1 MPVRVLQ
8 MSAISK
14 RFPGVVALDRVD
26 FEVSAGEI
34 VALVGENGAGKS
46 TLMKILAGIH
56 RADSGE
62 MLLDGAPVALHGPA
76 DASRLGIGLIPQERE
91 LIDTLDVAGNVFLG
105 REPARGGPLRWLDRR
120 RMHADTERQL
130 ARIGARLRA
139 STPLRQLSAAQ
150 QQLVAIVRA
159 LSMNARLLILDEPTS
174 SLTASDA
181 ERLFG
186 ILHELRSSGTA
197 IVYISHRLKEIERL
211 ADRAVVLRDGR
222 NAGTLTK
229 DAIAHD
235 RLVQLMVG
243 RTVERSA
250 RPSPSTTPRH
260 LGSRSDPT
268 NSAASRSDP
277 TNSAASRSDP
287 TNSAA
292 SRSDPTNSAASQ
304 SDPTNRA
311 ASRSDPT
318 NTAASRSDPTS
329 SAGSSA
335 RDAGR
340 PGARAVLE
348 IERLRTSRYP
358 DAEISLAVHRGE
370 VLGIAGLI
378 GAGRSELAETICGI
392 APRLSG
398 RVLVDGQPLALGSP
412 RDAIRHGICL
422 VPEDRRRSGVVGAM
436 SVRENVTLPALASY
450 ARFGLIARALEAD
463 AVRRITTALTVK
475 ASSIE
480 VPVGT
485 LSGGNQQKVVLARWL
500 ALRPRVIVVDEPT
513 QGVDVGA
520 KVEIHRL
527 IRGLADE
534 GAAVIMVS
542 SDIEEIVAECDR
554 VAVMHDG
561 RVTGILSHA
570 ECTPE
575 SIMQLAVA

>member
-1 MPVRVLQ
+1 MSVRVLQ

-26 FEVSAGEI
+26 LEISAGEI

-56 RADSGE
+56 RADAGE
-62 MLLDGAPVALHGPA
+62 ILLDGAPVALHGPA
-76 DASRLGIGLIPQERE
+76 DAARLGIGIIHQERE

-105 REPARGGPLRWLDRR
+105 REPSRGGPLRWLDRR
-120 RMHADTERQL
+120 RMHADTEREL
-130 ARIGARLRA
+130 ARIGADLRA

-174 SLTASDA
+174 SLTASDG
-181 ERLFG
+181 ERLFAV
-186 ILHELRSSGTA
+186 LRDLRSSGTA

-222 NAGTLTK
+222 NAGTLLK
-229 DAIAHD
+229 DAISHD

-243 RTVERSA
+243 RAVERGS
-250 RPSPSTTPRH
+250 RPSASTAPRQ
-260 LGSRSDPT
+260 GG
-268 NSAASRSDP
+268 
-277 TNSAASRSDP
+277 
-287 TNSAA
+287 
-292 SRSDPTNSAASQ
+292 SQ
-304 SDPTNRA
+304 SA
-311 ASRSDPT
+311 
-318 NTAASRSDPTS
+318 PTS

-340 PGARAVLE
+340 PGARAALE
-348 IERLRTSRYP
+348 IERLRTRRYP
-358 DAEISLAVHRGE
+358 DAVVSLAVHRGE

-378 GAGRSELAETICGI
+378 GAGRSELAEAICGI

-398 RVLVDGQPLALGSP
+398 RVLLDGQALAIGSP

-422 VPEDRRRSGVVGAM
+422 VPEDRRRSGVVGPL
-436 SVRENVTLPALASY
+436 SVRENVTLPSLAPY
-450 ARFGLIARALEAD
+450 ARFGLIARTAEAE

-480 VPVGT
+480 APVAT

-500 ALRPRVIVVDEPT
+500 ALRPRVIVFDEPT

-520 KVEIHRL
+520 KAEIHRL

-542 SDIEEIVAECDR
+542 SDLEEIVAECDR
-554 VAVMHDG
+554 AAVMHDG
-561 RVTGILSHA
+561 RVTGTLSRA

>member
-1 MPVRVLQ
+1 MSVRVLQ

-26 FEVSAGEI
+26 FEIAAGEI

-56 RADSGE
+56 RADAGE
-62 MLLDGAPVALHGPA
+62 ILLDGAPVTLHGPA
-76 DASRLGIGLIPQERE
+76 DAARLGIGIIHQERE

-105 REPARGGPLRWLDRR
+105 REPSRGGPLRWLDRR
-120 RMHADTERQL
+120 RMHADTEREL
-130 ARIGARLRA
+130 ARIGATIGAR
-139 STPLRQLSAAQ
+139 TPLRQLSAAE

-174 SLTASDA
+174 SLTAHDA

-186 ILHELRSSGTA
+186 VLRDLRSSGTA

-222 NAGTLTK
+222 HVGTLPREE
-229 DAIAHD
+229 ISHD

-243 RTVERSA
+243 RTIERRA
-250 RPSPSTTPRH
+250 RPVA
-260 LGSRSDPT
+260 
-268 NSAASRSDP
+268 SAAP
-277 TNSAASRSDP
+277 HHFPAAF
-287 TNSAA
+287 
-292 SRSDPTNSAASQ
+292 
-304 SDPTNRA
+304 
-311 ASRSDPT
+311 
-318 NTAASRSDPTS
+318 
-329 SAGSSA
+329 
-335 RDAGR
+335 
-340 PGARAVLE
+340 E
-348 IERLRTSRYP
+348 IDRLRTYRYP
-358 DAEISLAVHRGE
+358 GVEVTLAVHRGE

-378 GAGRSELAETICGI
+378 GAGRSELAEAVCGI

-398 RVLVDGQPLALGSP
+398 RVLMDGEPLAIGSP

-422 VPEDRRRSGVVGAM
+422 VPEDRRRSGVVGPM
-436 SVRENVTLPALASY
+436 SVRENVTLPALAPY
-450 ARFGLIARALEAD
+450 ARFGVIARTPEAE

-480 VPVGT
+480 VPVAT

-500 ALRPRVIVVDEPT
+500 ALRPRVLVFDEPT

-520 KVEIHRL
+520 KAEIHRL
-527 IRGLADE
+527 IRSLADE

-542 SDIEEIVAECDR
+542 SDLEEIVAECDR

-561 RVTGILSHA
+561 RVTGILPRSA
-570 ECTPE
+570 CTPE